1 MRDRK
6 RPDPPA
12 LPLAKTWHS
21 RSTCRLRPDR
31 RKQRADRARRIGPTH
46 WGSPWAPISSELSH
60 RRNVHTGVIK
70 SLSEAV
76 HSTAGGRKRPRLLCR
91 DGAANLVATKE
102 QRHDRTS
109 STATAALLDDRLTDH
124 CRSIERLPCD
134 YRRDSAGPRAR
145 LRRDHRRARP

>member
-60 RRNVHTGVIK
+60 RRNVCSGVTDFAIDPPIRI
-70 SLSEAV
+70 LGRRGTFV
-76 HSTAGGRKRPRLLCR
+76 RSTEQAAAFMREHMLKNI
-91 DGAANLVATKE
+91 DGDATE
-102 QRHDRTS
+102 V
-109 STATAALLDDRLTDH
+109 
-124 CRSIERLPCD
+124 
-134 YRRDSAGPRAR
+134 
-145 LRRDHRRARP
+145 LRRLEDVRSAQEAQDAAQAFRTWMATLPHGLLN